1 MKKADN
7 LGMLLLGVWL
17 LASGAA
23 QMFRISFDGLGAIL
37 AALAMAAGA
46 LILFGK

>member
-1 MKKADN
+1 MKRSDN

-23 QMFRISFDGLGAIL
+23 QMFKFSFDGLGAIL
-37 AALAMAAGA
+37 AVLAMAAGA